1 MRIAEAVTVI
11 ISQHGFGCQEKGPIK
26 MQTLKPTAKS
36 SEAVTLHFTPAPDGT
51 TAEIENSIQI
61 PIVGRFVSEDGSCS
75 LLCCQTES
83 DYKWQLN
90 CLIDRLFHPYKYAKE
105 FNEDVHEHI
114 RYLIKWLS
122 EHCKPELKENILT
135 ELNEL
140 VKYVSELDGED
151 KHMAE
156 LYLKDYIKYCQI

>member
-1 MRIAEAVTVI
+1 
-11 ISQHGFGCQEKGPIK
+11 
-26 MQTLKPTAKS
+26 MQKS
-36 SEAVTLHFTPAPDGT
+36 NITKLFFTPAQEGE
-51 TAEIENSIQI
+51 TAEIANGVRL
-61 PIVGRFVSEDGSCS
+61 PIVGSFISKDGSYS
-75 LLCCQTES
+75 LPCFETVS

-90 CLIDRLFHPYKYAKE
+90 CLIDRLFHPEKYAKE
-105 FNEDVHEHI
+105 FNEDVQEHI

-122 EHCKPELKENILT
+122 EHCKPELKENVLT

-156 LYLKDYIKYCQI
+156 LYIKEYFKGVR